1 MRRHWSYIL
10 TIMICLILIVIL
22 IAHISQQSD
31 NISSLQNQKEQVEKD
46 YKKLQSDYVELSQQ
60 IEECKIAN
68 EELTKQ
74 LAMQKRIVPDG
85 WQPFYGWWV
94 AGIYYKADLEDGKE
108 CWKEIKIH
116 HNYMKISG
124 KNNLTDEPVFD
135 IAVRI
140 RSDVI
145 DEIKAIG
152 VEDEALINM
161 LQAEC
166 YAEMDFS
173 SIYNWNRE
181 LFPGE
186 VDLIENAKY
195 YIIDN
200 QTMLCISQN
209 NGGRVYVLNR
219 LAY

>member
-22 IAHISQQSD
+22 IVHISQQSD
-31 NISSLQNQKEQVEKD
+31 NISSLQNQKEQIEKD
-46 YKKLQSDYVELSQQ
+46 YKRLQSDYVELSQQ
-60 IEECKIAN
+60 IEKCKIAN

-108 CWKEIKIH
+108 CWKEIIIH
-116 HNYMKISG
+116 HNYIKIIDDR
-124 KNNLTDEPVFD
+124 LTDEPIFD

-145 DEIKAIG
+145 EEIKSIG
-152 VEDEALINM
+152 VEDENLINM

-181 LFPGE
+181 LFPEE

-200 QTMLCISQN
+200 QTMLCISKN

-219 LAY
+219 FAY

>member
-1 MRRHWSYIL
+1 MRRYRVCII
-10 TIMICLILIVIL
+10 TIVISLILSVIL
-22 IAHISQQSD
+22 ITYISKQSD
-31 NISSLQNQKEQVEKD
+31 NISNLQSQKEQIEKD
-46 YKKLQSDYVELSQQ
+46 YEKLQSDYAELSMCM
-60 IEECKIAN
+60 EKYRTAN

-74 LAMQKRIVPDG
+74 MAEQKRTVPEG
-85 WQPFYGWWV
+85 WQPFYGWWLSV
-94 AGIYYKADLEDGKE
+94 MYYEAEGEGGQE

-116 HNYMKISG
+116 HNYIS
-124 KNNLTDEPVFD
+124 LTGDKVTEEPVFD

-145 DEIKAIG
+145 EELKSIG

-166 YAEMDFS
+166 YAEMDFN
-173 SIYNWNRE
+173 SICKWNRE
-181 LFPGE
+181 LFSGE
-186 VDLIENAKY
+186 VDLVENAKY

-200 QTMLCISQN
+200 QTMLCVSKN
-209 NGGRVYVLNR
+209 SNERVYVLGR